1 MGKLKKKIRHS
12 KKNYLTTHHA
22 HKTHTHTY
30 YCFLIE
36 TMLTYCAPPSLSQWH
51 KEGKKNILLAST
63 GMVMSS

>member
-12 KKNYLTTHHA
+12 KKNYIKHI
-22 HKTHTHTY
+22 KHTHTY

-51 KEGKKNILLAST
+51 KEGKKNILLAFVSISINDA
-63 GMVMSS
+63 GQ